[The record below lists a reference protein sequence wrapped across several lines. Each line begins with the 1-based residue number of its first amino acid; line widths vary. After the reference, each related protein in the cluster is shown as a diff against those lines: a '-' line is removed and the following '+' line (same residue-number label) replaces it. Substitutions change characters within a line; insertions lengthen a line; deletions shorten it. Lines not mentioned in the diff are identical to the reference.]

1 MKKHLAWLVVIFL
14 WPRVWA
20 GVLPKE
26 LSDLFQYDA
35 KTAFNVQE
43 LSNFERDGVKVR
55 DILFDSPKGGR
66 VPAYVVEPI
75 GPGPHAGVVFGHW
88 GNGIK
93 TEFLDEAMLYA
104 KAGAVS
110 VLIDYPWV
118 RPAPWRRLVNDFAKP
133 AQDRDVYIQAVVDL
147 RRALDLLES
156 RADIDRNR
164 LGYVGH
170 SYGAQWGA
178 ILSAVDG
185 RIKTAVLVSGIPSLG
200 DVFLGDDPDMIELR
214 KALPQGQL
222 ENYLKTVGVLDAI
235 HYVLY
240 AAPRAL
246 LFQFARHERGW
257 DEAVMKRYA
266 AAGSDPKDVKWY
278 DTGHETNDIR
288 AVADRAFWLEKH
300 IGLQPV
306 LPLLRAKLGV

>member
-1 MKKHLAWLVVIFL
+1 MKKNLALLVLISL
-14 WPRVWA
+14 WSPLGA
-20 GVLPKE
+20 EMLPKE
-26 LSDLFQYDA
+26 LNDLFRYDA
-35 KTAFNVQE
+35 KMPLNFQE
-43 LSNFERDGVKVR
+43 QSSFVRDGVKVR

-66 VPAYVVEPI
+66 VPAYIVEPI
-75 GPGPHAGVVFGHW
+75 GPGPHAGIIFGHW
-88 GNGIK
+88 GGGVR
-93 TEFLDEAMLYA
+93 TEFLDEAMFYA

-118 RPAPWRRLVNDFAKP
+118 RPAPWRRPVNDFAKP
-133 AQDRDVYIQAVVDL
+133 EQDRDVYIQAVVDL
-147 RRALDLLES
+147 RRAIDFLES
-156 RADIDRNR
+156 RQDIDRNR

-178 ILSAVDG
+178 ILSAVDA
-185 RIKTAVLVSGIPSLG
+185 RLKTAVLVSGIPSLG
-200 DVFLGDDPDMIELR
+200 DVFMGDDPDMVELR
-214 KALPQGQL
+214 KALPPGQL
-222 ENYLKTVGVLDAI
+222 ENYLKTVGVLDAVR
-235 HYVLY
+235 YVPC

-266 AAGSDPKDVKWY
+266 AAASDPKDVKWY

-288 AVADRAFWLEKH
+288 AVADRAFWLEKR
-300 IGLQPV
+300 IGLKPV